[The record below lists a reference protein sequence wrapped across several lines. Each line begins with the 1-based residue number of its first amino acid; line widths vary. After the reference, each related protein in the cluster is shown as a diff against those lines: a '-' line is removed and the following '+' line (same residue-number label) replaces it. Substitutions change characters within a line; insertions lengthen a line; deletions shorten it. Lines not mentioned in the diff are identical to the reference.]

1 MQPATRQA
9 SLNAASP
16 TEVGLI
22 GARRKASPSKNNM
35 DRGTQQQPNQ
45 PRKAALVAATPRRKA
60 INPVSALLATGT
72 RRQLGSALQ
81 RDDPSCYRQ
90 RHCHRGAASFWR
102 RTIALD
108 AGLIAHLLC
117 KTTLSPKQPKRA
129 RIMETAAAHDVD
141 MLVGEAFEKSWR
153 FVRTDPMT
161 YGHPKML
168 RALVATPAATG
179 AGRRAHV
186 WRLANGA
193 IADVRRE
200 LAAA

>member
-1 MQPATRQA
+1 
-9 SLNAASP
+9 
-16 TEVGLI
+16 
-22 GARRKASPSKNNM
+22 M

-153 FVRTDPMT
+153 FVRTDPILAH
-161 YGHPKML
+161 GNPEML
-168 RALVATPAATG
+168 RDRLS
-179 AGRRAHV
+179 RRLQQLAQDGERDV

-193 IADVRRE
+193 IADMRRA